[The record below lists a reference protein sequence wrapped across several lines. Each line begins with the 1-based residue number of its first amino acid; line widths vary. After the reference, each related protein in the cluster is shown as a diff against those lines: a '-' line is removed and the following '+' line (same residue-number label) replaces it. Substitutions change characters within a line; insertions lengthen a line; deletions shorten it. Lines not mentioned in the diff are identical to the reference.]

1 MSQELFFTF
10 LYTLAFGVILAAG
23 EILHAVLKVHTEYT
37 RKFAHSAASLL
48 ALTFPLVYDSY
59 GYVMAMGILFFLV
72 LVIAKR
78 KKLLMSING
87 VTRKTHGS
95 VLLPLA
101 ISGVFSVSVWLEDTK
116 LFVIPILIM
125 GVSDSLASLTGM
137 HYGPYLKRIS
147 IRRRTLNK
155 TYLGT
160 SVFFIS
166 AMIISVFVL
175 HWLERN
181 FSIHDTIAALCVA
194 IGAAL
199 AEAFSPKG
207 LDNFTVPFISLL
219 ILYIF

>member
-10 LYTLAFGVILAAG
+10 LYTLAFGAILAAG
-23 EILHAVLKVHTEYT
+23 EILHSILKVHTENT

-59 GYVMAMGILFFLV
+59 GYVMAIGILFFLV
-72 LVIAKR
+72 LIIAKR

-87 VTRKTHGS
+87 VTRKTYGS

-101 ISGVFSVSVWLEDTK
+101 ISGAFSVSVWLGDTK
-116 LFVIPILIM
+116 LFIIPVLIM

-137 HYGPYLKRIS
+137 HYGSNLKKIS
-147 IRRRTLNK
+147 IRGLTLNK

-160 SVFFIS
+160 SIFFIS
-166 AMIISVFVL
+166 AMLISVFVM

-181 FSIHDTIAALCVA
+181 FSFHDTMTALCVA

-219 ILYIF
+219 ILYMF